1 MSNSD
6 QTVAEARNALEDAVL
21 GMQQLLQAFEDL
33 AGDAPPP
40 WLFTL
45 AKSSDAIHESAQR
58 YMGAVHET
66 LVEPQVL

>member
-6 QTVAEARNALEDAVL
+6 QAMTDARGALEDAVL
-21 GMQQLLQAFEDL
+21 GLRQLVEAFEDL
-33 AGDAPPP
+33 AGDACPA

-45 AKSSDAIHESAQR
+45 AKSSDAVHESAQR
-58 YMGAVHET
+58 YMGAVHQT